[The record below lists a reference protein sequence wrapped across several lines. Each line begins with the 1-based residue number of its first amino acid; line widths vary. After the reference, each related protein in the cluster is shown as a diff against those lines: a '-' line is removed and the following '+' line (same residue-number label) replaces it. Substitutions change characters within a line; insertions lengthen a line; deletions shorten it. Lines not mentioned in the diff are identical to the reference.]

1 LALSLNK
8 INKIKPMKT
17 KIILPLIAIIFLSS
31 CADKFSLTK
40 RKYTKGYYF
49 ASSKN
54 NSSTKNQS
62 EHKNL
67 TVKNLAIKNSD
78 LTVKPISNPEIISTT
93 NNAPILVTNSQ
104 TKVNPTKH
112 VELNV
117 TASANS
123 INNITTKAVIKPVA
137 NKNENNLNAQK
148 KGSADT
154 NLIILVILSLFPI
167 LALIAIYL
175 KDGKTITM
183 NFWIDLLLHFIFLYW
198 LFALLVVLDVFSLA

>member
-1 LALSLNK
+1 
-8 INKIKPMKT
+8 MKT

-49 ASSKN
+49 ASSKS
-54 NSSTKNQS
+54 NSSAKNQS

-67 TVKNLAIKNSD
+67 LVKNLPAKNSN
-78 LTVKPISNPEIISTT
+78 LVIEPISNNEIIATT
-93 NNAPILVTNSQ
+93 NNAPIIVSNTH
-104 TKVNPTKH
+104 TKNNTLKS
-112 VELNV
+112 EGSNI

-123 INNITTKAVIKPVA
+123 KTSFAPKAAIKPIA
-137 NKNENNLNAQK
+137 DKKENTSNTQK

-175 KDGKTITM
+175 KDGKKITM